1 MSHSRSQT
9 RLLTLF
15 QDNKLDVPHQTSFPL
30 DTLLMHI
37 YPRIRLERLDL
48 RGTYPGVSTP
58 WKNTTPFVLKKRKN
72 PFSTRESSVP
82 PLSLSLSLI
91 ITLYTHNLLAQT
103 SCSLL
108 YPVHDDLTGC
118 DAPVAH
124 MRFAEKR
131 CHHRAAAGLH
141 QPPKITRAAPV
152 KRGREEGQH
161 IYEHN
166 VPRMDHRL
174 APNPSP
180 PPPLR

>member
-82 PLSLSLSLI
+82 PLSLSLSHYYPIYTTSLLKHPVPSSI
-91 ITLYTHNLLAQT
+91 LYTMT
-103 SCSLL
+103 SLVAMRPWHICGLQKNDAIIARQ
-108 YPVHDDLTGC
+108 PVY
-118 DAPVAH
+118 
-124 MRFAEKR
+124 
-131 CHHRAAAGLH
+131 
-141 QPPKITRAAPV
+141 I
-152 KRGREEGQH
+152 
-161 IYEHN
+161 
-166 VPRMDHRL
+166 
-174 APNPSP
+174 NPQK
-180 PPPLR
+180 